1 MPHFR
6 TKARAVDLL
15 GKGQIA
21 DLPTAITELWKNGYD
36 AYGDNLEAH
45 LYFSEYKNV
54 KDPFFVISDD
64 GKGMSEKDIL
74 EKWIVLGTDSKV
86 RRQLPEKGP
95 KTLWKKP
102 RLPTGEKGIGRLSV
116 AYLGSQMIMLTKKI
130 GHPLQAL
137 FFDWRILDNYNLF
150 VEDIDLPLKP
160 INSTDNFDSI
170 FSSLIADFKDNIPSE
185 NSDDFYK
192 WEEHTEMIQELNDGI
207 KAIDIPSFFEN
218 EIVSPLID
226 IENAHGTKF
235 VILNPIDQLELLKN
249 FDKSEDEEKDTVDFI
264 FSCLS
269 GLSNVFKTKRED
281 TPFDTKFFIYDDEIP
296 NEVISTRDFFDTED
310 FGNCDHVIQGK
321 FNENGLFDGKVK
333 IYNQSIEHQFRAN
346 RPPGGTPYGPFE
358 LKFGYVEGVKSKSS
372 LNNEQ
377 YRSIRDKLDLYGGL
391 YIYRDGFR
399 VLPYGRSDY
408 DFLKLEERRSK
419 SAGYYYFSYRNMFGY
434 IEISRETNSS
444 LRDKAGREGFI
455 NNKAYQEFKSDLQA
469 FFYDLARKY
478 FGTDAEEDFRETQKE
493 EIEQEKLEHEREKKE
508 RKEFAK
514 KLTQLP
520 KDLNTVEN
528 KLSDLNRQLQKKLE
542 QATVVYDEIEQI
554 LRKIEECKIEAGN
567 LAPPE
572 PVRFEPTDHQRK
584 KLYEYEKYYKEFNQ
598 SILNKTEDIVSLA
611 QERLKER
618 ELIEEF
624 ERKVSQYEDSL
635 KESIEQYKSKFSE
648 TFDKLKKEIDNQKR
662 EELKQFKE
670 DYSSL
675 TPVKPNSAIIT
686 KNLQLI
692 ENFFKERREEAKKK
706 IEPLVD
712 HIDKLTLGVNED
724 ILVGYYKLQYQQLKE
739 RWEETQELA
748 QLGIAVEIIDHQF
761 NATYAR
767 LSNIISNLD
776 GSLKEDEDSQ
786 RLYDNLRSLFSH
798 LEDNYKLLTPLYRT
812 TGRVRKDISGEE
824 IKNYIKSFYRKELE
838 EKNIQITSSKDFDKA
853 TYFTYESI
861 LKPVFINI
869 VNNAIYW
876 LRSSEERKIHFDYI
890 DGKMLIMNS
899 GEPIE
904 DIYVRD
910 GDIFK
915 LFFTRKPKGR
925 GIGLYLAKTTLNSV
939 GFNIEA
945 SNDPKFNKLD
955 GACFIIE
962 KQEK

>member
-45 LYFSEYKNV
+45 LYFSDYKDV
-54 KDPFFVISDD
+54 KSPLFVISDD

-74 EKWIVLGTDSKV
+74 NKWIVLGTDSKV
-86 RRQLPEKGP
+86 RRKVPDKGP
-95 KTLWKKP
+95 ETLGKAP

-116 AYLGSQMIMLTKKI
+116 AYLGSQMLMLTKKK
-130 GHPLQAL
+130 GHPLQTL

-150 VEDIDLPLKP
+150 VEDIDLPLKAVD
-160 INSTDNFDSI
+160 SVSNFGSI
-170 FSSLIADFKDNIPSE
+170 FSDLKEDFKKNIPSKDSE
-185 NSDDFYK
+185 EFNK
-192 WEEHTEMIQELNDGI
+192 WEEHTKLIQEMCGEL
-207 KAIDIPSFFEN
+207 KSIDIPSFFED
-218 EIVSPLID
+218 EIVSPLI
-226 IENAHGTKF
+226 EKKAHGTKF

-249 FDKSEDEEKDTVDFI
+249 FSKSEDEEKDTVDFV

-281 TPFDTKFFIYDDEIP
+281 TPFNTKFFIYDDEIP
-296 NEVISTRDFFDTED
+296 KEVISTRDFFDPED
-310 FGNCDHVIQGK
+310 FDNCDHLIQGK
-321 FNENGLFDGKVK
+321 FNQEGHFNGEVE
-333 IYNQSIEHQFRAN
+333 IYNQNIEHHFRAN
-346 RPPGGTPYGPFE
+346 RPPGKTPYGPFE
-358 LKFGYVEGVKSKSS
+358 IKFGYVEGSRKQSS

-377 YRSIRDKLDLYGGL
+377 YNRISDKLDLYGGL

-455 NNKAYQEFKSDLQA
+455 NNKAYQEFKSDLQS

-478 FGTDAEEDFRETQKE
+478 FGTNPEENLRQKQKK
-493 EIEQEKLEHEREKKE
+493 EIEQEQLEHEREKKE

-520 KDLNTVEN
+520 KDLNTIEN
-528 KLSDLNRQLQKKLE
+528 ELSDLNQKLQKKLE
-542 QATVVYDEIEQI
+542 QANVVYDEIEQI
-554 LRKIEECKIEAGN
+554 LRKIEECKIEVGN
-567 LAPPE
+567 LTPPE

-584 KLYEYEKYYKEFNQ
+584 KLDEYEKYYKEFNQ
-598 SILNKTEDIVSLA
+598 SILSETEQIVSTA
-611 QERLKER
+611 QEKLKEK

-624 ERKVSQYEDSL
+624 KRKVKQYEDSL
-635 KESIEQYKSKFSE
+635 IKSIEQYKSKFSQ
-648 TFDKLKKEIDNQKR
+648 TFDKLKNEIDNQKR

-675 TPVKPNSAIIT
+675 TPVKPNSAVIT

-776 GSLKEDEDSQ
+776 GSLKEDEDSK
-786 RLYDNLRSLFSH
+786 RLYENLRSLFSH

-824 IKNYIKSFYRKELE
+824 IKKYIKSFYRKEFE
-838 EKNIQITSSKDFDKA
+838 EKNIQVTSSKDFDKA

-915 LFFTRKPKGR
+915 LFFTRKPTGR

-962 KQEK
+962 KQE